1 MITMSDINKSI
12 QKYINN
18 VSKSLICN
26 RKLKKTIINDFRN
39 SILDYKEENIITDIK
54 KIYEHFGTPNEIVQI
69 YMSDPDIQ
77 TIKRHINIKRIILA
91 VLICILAFLA
101 FFLTELTI
109 INYYDGYA
117 YSVSQIIIGI
127 EYSTEDF
134 SVN

>member
-1 MITMSDINKSI
+1 MRTMSDINKSI
-12 QKYINN
+12 QEYINN
-18 VSKSLICN
+18 VSKSFICN

-39 SILDYKEENIITDIK
+39 SVLDYKEENNITDIK
-54 KIYEHFGTPNEIVQI
+54 KIYAHFGTPNEIAQI

-91 VLICILAFLA
+91 VLICILAFLT
-101 FFLTELTI
+101 FFLTALTI
-109 INYYDGYA
+109 SKYYDGYA
-117 YSVSQIIIGI
+117 YSVSQIITGI

>member
-1 MITMSDINKSI
+1 MSDINKSI
-12 QKYINN
+12 QEYINN

-39 SILDYKEENIITDIK
+39 SVLDYKEENNITDIK

-101 FFLTELTI
+101 FFLTALI
-109 INYYDGYA
+109 ISDYYDGYA

>member
-12 QKYINN
+12 QEYINN
-18 VSKSLICN
+18 VNKSLICN

-39 SILDYKEENIITDIK
+39 SVLDYKEENNITDIK

-101 FFLTELTI
+101 FF
-109 INYYDGYA
+109 
-117 YSVSQIIIGI
+117 
-127 EYSTEDF
+127 
-134 SVN
+134 

>member
-1 MITMSDINKSI
+1 MRTMSEINKSI
-12 QKYINN
+12 QEYINN

-39 SILDYKEENIITDIK
+39 SVLDYKEENNITDIK
-54 KIYEHFGTPNEIVQI
+54 KIYEHFGTPNEIAQI

-91 VLICILAFLA
+91 VLICIFAFLA
-101 FFLTELTI
+101 FFLTALTI
-109 INYYDGYA
+109 SNYYDGYA
-117 YSVSQIIIGI
+117 YSVSQIITGI

>member
-1 MITMSDINKSI
+1 MRTMSDINKSI

-39 SILDYKEENIITDIK
+39 SILDYKEENNITDIK

-101 FFLTELTI
+101 FFLTALTI
-109 INYYDGYA
+109 SNYYDGYA

>member
-1 MITMSDINKSI
+1 MSDINKSI
-12 QKYINN
+12 QEYINN

-39 SILDYKEENIITDIK
+39 SVLDYKEENNITDIK
-54 KIYEHFGTPNEIVQI
+54 KIYEHFGTPNEIAQI

-101 FFLTELTI
+101 FFLTALTI
-109 INYYDGYA
+109 SDYYDGYA